1 MSEIKDKEK
10 ENFIN
15 VKFLYFSK
23 LSYICQMPDA
33 RRIHKEI
40 VECAG
45 DKDRSGVKASPLD
58 GLQHFEG
65 TIHGPPDSP
74 YANGVFSIDI
84 RLPNDYPFEP
94 PRMRFLTRVWH
105 PNISSQTGAICLD
118 ILTKEWS
125 PAFTIRTTLVSI
137 LALLTS
143 PEPDDPQDAIVAQQY
158 ITNRSSYIIQAKDW
172 TQKYATAKSNEELLK
187 PFIERGIPIATARK
201 ALADAGLDLGR
212 ALSRFK

>member
-1 MSEIKDKEK
+1 
-10 ENFIN
+10 
-15 VKFLYFSK
+15 
-23 LSYICQMPDA
+23 MPDA

-45 DKDRSGVKASPLD
+45 DKDRSGVNASPLD

-74 YANGVFSIDI
+74 YSNGVFSIDI
-84 RLPNDYPFEP
+84 RLPDDYPFEP
-94 PRMRFLTRVWH
+94 PQMRFLTKVWH

-158 ITNRSSYIIQAKDW
+158 ITNHNLYVIQAKDW
-172 TQKYATAKSNEELLK
+172 TQKYATVKSNEEMLN
-187 PFIERGIPIATARK
+187 PFIERGIPIASARK

-212 ALSRFK
+212 ALSRF